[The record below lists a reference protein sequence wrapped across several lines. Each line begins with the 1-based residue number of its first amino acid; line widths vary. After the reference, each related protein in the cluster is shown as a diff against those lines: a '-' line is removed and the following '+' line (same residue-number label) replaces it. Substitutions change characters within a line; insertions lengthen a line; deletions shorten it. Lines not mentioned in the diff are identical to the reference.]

1 MSNSNSNSSILLVYT
16 GGTIG
21 MMEDAASG
29 TLMPFDFSHLMDYLP
44 ELKRFNF
51 AIDVVSFDDPIDS
64 SDVNVETW
72 QKIAQ
77 IIEVNYEHF
86 DGFVVLHGTDTMAF
100 SASALSFMLEG
111 LTKPVIFTGAQLP
124 IGKLRTDGKE
134 NLITAIELAAAKRGG
149 ESIIQEVAIYFESSL
164 YRGNRTHKYN
174 TENFD
179 AFESAN
185 FPALAEAGIH
195 LSYGHEN
202 LYRSE
207 IKTLSVKREFD
218 TRVAILKIFPGM
230 REEMIAPFFNNPE
243 IKGLIIETFG
253 SGNVPTLS
261 WLNSLLR
268 SAEARGLVILNISQC
283 NKGFVEQGRYETSM
297 SLREAG
303 VIGGADMT
311 IESAITKMM
320 FLLGQCDKP
329 EDVRERLMIPLRGEL
344 TSFSTI

>member
-1 MSNSNSNSSILLVYT
+1 MSNANSSILLIYT

-21 MMEDAASG
+21 MMEDPASG
-29 TLMPFDFSHLMDYLP
+29 TLMPFDFRHLMDYLP

-51 AIDVVSFDDPIDS
+51 EIDVVSFEEPIDS
-64 SDVNVETW
+64 SDVDVSTW

-77 IIEVNYEHF
+77 IIEVNYSHF

-134 NLITAIELAAAKRGG
+134 NLITAIELAAAKRNG
-149 ESIIQEVAIYFESSL
+149 ESIVQEVAIYFESRL

-195 LSYGHEN
+195 LFYSHEN

-207 IKTLSVKREFD
+207 VKEFSVKREFD

-230 REEMIAPFFNNPE
+230 REEMIAPLINNAE
-243 IKGLIIETFG
+243 LRGLIIETFG
-253 SGNVPTLS
+253 SGNVPTLT
-261 WLNSLLR
+261 WLSNLLR
-268 SAEARGLVILNISQC
+268 ASVSRGTVVLNISQC

-297 SLREAG
+297 ILRDAG

-311 IESAITKMM
+311 IESAVTKMM
-320 FLLGQCDKP
+320 FLLGQYPNP
-329 EDVRERLMIPLRGEL
+329 EDVRERLMVPLRGEL

>member
-1 MSNSNSNSSILLVYT
+1 MNNSAILLIYT

-64 SDVNVETW
+64 SDVDVVTW

-77 IIEVNYEHF
+77 IIEVNYDHF

-134 NLITAIELAAAKRGG
+134 NLITAIELAAAKRNG
-149 ESIIQEVAIYFESSL
+149 ESIIQEVAIYFESRL

-195 LSYGHEN
+195 LSYSHEN

-207 IKTLSVKREFD
+207 VKTLAVKRDFD
-218 TRVAILKIFPGM
+218 SRVAILKIFPGM
-230 REEMIAPFFNNPE
+230 REEMIAPFFNNSE
-243 IKGLIIETFG
+243 LKGLIIETFG
-253 SGNVPTLS
+253 SGNVPTLP
-261 WLNSLLR
+261 WLVSLLK
-268 SAEARGLVILNISQC
+268 SAVNRGLVILNISQC

-320 FLLGQCDKP
+320 FLLGQSNQP
-329 EDVRERLMIPLRGEL
+329 EVVRERLMIPLRGEL
-344 TSFSTI
+344 TSFSSF

>member
-1 MSNSNSNSSILLVYT
+1 MNNSAILLIYT

-64 SDVNVETW
+64 SDVDVVTW

-77 IIEVNYEHF
+77 IIEVNYDHF

-134 NLITAIELAAAKRGG
+134 NLITAIELAAAKRNG
-149 ESIIQEVAIYFESSL
+149 ESIIQEVAIYFESRL

-195 LSYGHEN
+195 LSYSHEN

-207 IKTLSVKREFD
+207 VKTLAVKRDFD
-218 TRVAILKIFPGM
+218 SRVAILKIFPGM
-230 REEMIAPFFNNPE
+230 REEMIAPFFNNSE
-243 IKGLIIETFG
+243 LKGLIIETFG
-253 SGNVPTLS
+253 SGNVPTLP
-261 WLNSLLR
+261 WLVSLLK
-268 SAEARGLVILNISQC
+268 SAVNRGLVILNISQC

-303 VIGGADMT
+303 IIGGADMT

-320 FLLGQCDKP
+320 FLLGQSNQP
-329 EDVRERLMIPLRGEL
+329 EVVRERLMIPLRGEL
-344 TSFSTI
+344 TSFSSF

>member
-1 MSNSNSNSSILLVYT
+1 MNNSAILLIYT

-64 SDVNVETW
+64 SDVDVVTW

-77 IIEVNYEHF
+77 IIEVNYDHF

-134 NLITAIELAAAKRGG
+134 NLITAIELAAAKRNG
-149 ESIIQEVAIYFESSL
+149 ESIIQEVAIYFESRL

-195 LSYGHEN
+195 LSYSHEN

-207 IKTLSVKREFD
+207 VKTLAVKRDFD
-218 TRVAILKIFPGM
+218 SRVAILKIFPGM
-230 REEMIAPFFNNPE
+230 REEMIAPFFNNSE
-243 IKGLIIETFG
+243 LKGLIIETFG
-253 SGNVPTLS
+253 SGNVPTLP
-261 WLNSLLR
+261 WLVSLLK
-268 SAEARGLVILNISQC
+268 SAVNRGLVILNISQC

-311 IESAITKMM
+311 IESAIIKMM
-320 FLLGQCDKP
+320 FLLGQSNQP
-329 EDVRERLMIPLRGEL
+329 EVVRERLMIPLRGEL
-344 TSFSTI
+344 TSFSSF

>member
-1 MSNSNSNSSILLVYT
+1 MSNANSSILLIYT

-21 MMEDAASG
+21 MMEDPASG
-29 TLMPFDFSHLMDYLP
+29 TLMPFDFRHLMDYLP

-51 AIDVVSFDDPIDS
+51 VIDVVSFEEPIDS
-64 SDVNVETW
+64 SDVDVETW

-134 NLITAIELAAAKRGG
+134 NLITAIELAAAKRNG
-149 ESIIQEVAIYFESSL
+149 ESIVQEVAIYFESRL

-195 LSYGHEN
+195 LFYSHEN

-207 IKTLSVKREFD
+207 VKEFSVKREFD

-230 REEMIAPFFNNPE
+230 REEMIAPLINNAE
-243 IKGLIIETFG
+243 LRGLIIETFG
-253 SGNVPTLS
+253 SGNVPTLT
-261 WLNSLLR
+261 WLSNLLR
-268 SAEARGLVILNISQC
+268 ASVSRGTVVLNISQC

-297 SLREAG
+297 ILRDAG

-311 IESAITKMM
+311 IESAVTKMM
-320 FLLGQCDKP
+320 FLLGQYPNP
-329 EDVRERLMIPLRGEL
+329 EDVRERLMVPLRGEL

>member
-1 MSNSNSNSSILLVYT
+1 
-16 GGTIG
+16 

-64 SDVNVETW
+64 SDVDVVTW

-77 IIEVNYEHF
+77 IIEVNYDHF

-134 NLITAIELAAAKRGG
+134 NLITAIELAAAKRNG
-149 ESIIQEVAIYFESSL
+149 ESIIQEVAIYFESRL

-195 LSYGHEN
+195 LSYSHEN

-207 IKTLSVKREFD
+207 VKTLAVKRDFD
-218 TRVAILKIFPGM
+218 SRVAILKIFPGM
-230 REEMIAPFFNNPE
+230 REEMIAPFFNNSE
-243 IKGLIIETFG
+243 LKGLIIETFG
-253 SGNVPTLS
+253 SGNVPTLP
-261 WLNSLLR
+261 WLVSLLK
-268 SAEARGLVILNISQC
+268 SAVNRGLVILNISQC

-311 IESAITKMM
+311 IESAIIKMM
-320 FLLGQCDKP
+320 FLLGQSNQP
-329 EDVRERLMIPLRGEL
+329 EVVRERLMIPLRGEL
-344 TSFSTI
+344 TSFSSF

>member
-1 MSNSNSNSSILLVYT
+1 MSNANSSILLIYT

-21 MMEDAASG
+21 MMEDPASG
-29 TLMPFDFSHLMDYLP
+29 TLMPFDFRHLMDYLP

-51 AIDVVSFDDPIDS
+51 EIDVVSFEEPIDS
-64 SDVNVETW
+64 SDVDVSTW

-77 IIEVNYEHF
+77 IIEVNYSHF

-134 NLITAIELAAAKRGG
+134 NLITAIELAAAKRNG
-149 ESIIQEVAIYFESSL
+149 ESIVQEVAIYFESRL

-195 LSYGHEN
+195 LFYSHEN

-207 IKTLSVKREFD
+207 FKEFSVKREFE

-230 REEMIAPFFNNPE
+230 REEMIAPLINNTE
-243 IKGLIIETFG
+243 LRGLIIETFG
-253 SGNVPTLS
+253 SGNVPTLT
-261 WLNSLLR
+261 WLSKLLKT
-268 SAEARGLVILNISQC
+268 SVLRGTVVLNISQC

-297 SLREAG
+297 ILREAG

-311 IESAITKMM
+311 IESAVTKMM
-320 FLLGQCDKP
+320 FLLGQYPNP
-329 EDVRERLMIPLRGEL
+329 EDVRERLMVPLRGEL